1 MIKQDQEILRGIP
14 QEQAA
19 RRAELQH
26 TIDVRIDDLIHAIH
40 RGRSLRE
47 GVSGYKGNWRDVV
60 LFVCVVL
67 FAVIWWNVPH
77 SKRNWLPT
85 FIVLILVAAIT
96 AGYAMRGMIRSLP
109 DHAPPQSSPL
119 APTSSGRRSG
129 LSRRGPHD
137 SRCGGVNVSARVIS
151 GEPFTVDAGFAPA
164 RRR

>member
-1 MIKQDQEILRGIP
+1 MAGLADLALGTAPIAGGFLLAMVTGQLKTPGKLKAPDFRGMIKQDQEILRGIP
-14 QEQAA
+14 EEQAA

-60 LFVCVVL
+60 LFLCVVL

-77 SKRNWLPT
+77 SKTNWLPT

-96 AGYAMRGMIRSLP
+96 AGYAMRGMIRSL
-109 DHAPPQSSPL
+109 AQMM
-119 APTSSGRRSG
+119 
-129 LSRRGPHD
+129 
-137 SRCGGVNVSARVIS
+137 
-151 GEPFTVDAGFAPA
+151 
-164 RRR
+164 RRRNRRH

>member
-1 MIKQDQEILRGIP
+1 MAGLADLALGTAPIAGGFLLAMVTGQLKTPTKPKAPDFRGMIKQDQEILRGIP

-67 FAVIWWNVPH
+67 FAVIW
-77 SKRNWLPT
+77 
-85 FIVLILVAAIT
+85 
-96 AGYAMRGMIRSLP
+96 
-109 DHAPPQSSPL
+109 
-119 APTSSGRRSG
+119 
-129 LSRRGPHD
+129 
-137 SRCGGVNVSARVIS
+137 
-151 GEPFTVDAGFAPA
+151 
-164 RRR
+164 

>member
-47 GVSGYKGNWRDVV
+47 GVSAYRGNWRDVV

-77 SKRNWLPT
+77 SRANWLLM
-85 FIVLILVAAIT
+85 FIV
-96 AGYAMRGMIRSLP
+96 MRGMIRSLG
-109 DHAPPQSSPL
+109 Q
-119 APTSSGRRSG
+119 TMRRN
-129 LSRRGPHD
+129 RRH
-137 SRCGGVNVSARVIS
+137 
-151 GEPFTVDAGFAPA
+151 
-164 RRR
+164 